1 MAITLNIGSRLPAY
15 PTSLGRVLLAGLPD
29 DELDDYLAK
38 AELRPLTSYTVT
50 EPARLREI
58 LHEVRRDG
66 FALIDGEREVGV
78 RSVAA
83 GIRYRDRVIAALNV
97 SANAAR
103 LSVEEL
109 RERCAPMVIEHAEAI
124 SAEIATR

>member
-1 MAITLNIGSRLPAY
+1 
-15 PTSLGRVLLAGLPD
+15 
-29 DELDDYLAK
+29 
-38 AELRPLTSYTVT
+38 
-50 EPARLREI
+50 
-58 LHEVRRDG
+58 
-66 FALIDGEREVGV
+66 VGV

-83 GIRYRDRVIAALNV
+83 GIRYRGRVIAELNV

-109 RERCAPMVIEHAEAI
+109 RDRCAPMVIEHAVAI